1 MADALKRFSAPV
13 SPAVWSAIDAAASA
27 VLRARLSSRTV
38 VDFIGPLGWET
49 DAVGLGRSKVVDKG
63 GAGKPAWSTR
73 QSLPLIEVRRPF
85 VLALSELD
93 NLERGAKDVDLEPL
107 EEAAKAMASFE
118 EGAVYSGL
126 PKAGITGIL
135 DAGGAKPIAAA
146 AQPEAVVDA
155 VAGAIA
161 QLRENDIDGPFA
173 FVGGAKAFGVL
184 SRIVPAGGTVR
195 NVVEQMTGMAPA
207 WSPAVTGAAVI
218 SARGGD
224 YELSVGQD
232 MAVGYAKHDTEKI
245 ELYLVE
251 TFTFRVIEPRAAVE
265 IKFK

>member
-1 MADALKRFSAPV
+1 MTDALKRFSAPI
-13 SPAVWSAIDAAASA
+13 SPAVWSAIDGAAAA
-27 VLRARLSSRTV
+27 VLRARLSARAV
-38 VDFIGPLGWET
+38 VDFNGPLGWEM
-49 DAVGLGRSKVVDKG
+49 DAVGLGRSKAVDKG
-63 GAGKPAWSTR
+63 GAGKPAWGTR

-85 VLALSELD
+85 SLALSELE
-93 NLERGAKDVDLEPL
+93 NLERGARDVDLAPL
-107 EEAAKAMASFE
+107 EEAAKAMAAFE
-118 EGAVYSGL
+118 ESAVYSGL

-135 DAGGAKPIAAA
+135 EAADAKPITVA

-184 SRIVPAGGTVR
+184 SRIVPGGGTVR
-195 NVVEQMTGMAPA
+195 QVVEQMTGMAPA
-207 WSPAVTGAAVI
+207 WSPAVAGAAIV

-232 MAVGYAKHDTEKI
+232 MAVGYAKHDAEKI